1 MGIQSTPHSSESP
14 FTWGTVRYQPTT
26 LTGTFD
32 DLNVFPLPA
41 GTTVLEVRMVCVRGD
56 VGAGNVTVD
65 LELNTVGGTAILTGA
80 ADNAGTAGL
89 TTSFADNAARK
100 TALDALNASLIA
112 GTFVGFNVEVTIAS
126 GTSTAPPIM
135 EIHVLYGRLVL

>member
-32 DLNVFPLPA
+32 EVLFNLPA
-41 GTTVLEVRMVCVRGD
+41 GTTVIECRMVCIRGD
-56 VGAGNVTVD
+56 TGATSVTID
-65 LELNTVGGTAILTGA
+65 LELNAAGGTAILTGA
-80 ADNAGTAGL
+80 SNNAGTAGL
-89 TTSFADNAARK
+89 TTSFADNAGRK
-100 TALDALNASLIA
+100 TALDAINASSLG
-112 GTFVGFNVEVTIAS
+112 GTNVGFNAEVTIV
-126 GTSTAPPIM
+126 GTATVAPIM